1 MKPTTALP
9 LIELLYAAL
18 RAERGIKVHVIS
30 PSVELFRAK
39 LYAARRDS
47 NDPQLDVLA
56 LWISPV
62 NPQHLWIGK
71 KRGPDSGNGTPAETH
86 T

>member
-1 MKPTTALP
+1 MTSPMKQPPLP

-18 RAERGIKVHVIS
+18 HAERGIKVLIIS

-47 NDPQLDVLA
+47 GDPQLDD
-56 LWISPV
+56 ISIWQSPI

-71 KRGPDSGNGTPAETH
+71 KSIAPHD
-86 T
+86 